1 MLGPTIADLLPAAV
15 AVALSPIPIVAI
27 VVVLGTRRGR
37 LNGVVFALG
46 WIAGLVV
53 VSAVVV
59 GLLGGAD
66 RADSGPATVAS
77 AAQALLGLL
86 LLALAARKWRSR
98 PRGEAEPE
106 MPAWMDSVEHLQPP
120 RALSLGLALS
130 ALNPKNLALTAAA
143 AASIA
148 QAGLDGTDTVLA
160 VAVFVVVGSLTVAGA
175 VLAALVAPHA
185 TQAPL
190 ASIKSFMSR
199 HNAVI
204 MMVILL
210 IFGVKLLAEGT
221 AQLLT

>member
-37 LNGVVFALG
+37 VNGVVFALG
-46 WIAGLVV
+46 WIVGLVV

-66 RADSGPATVAS
+66 RADSAPATAAS
-77 AAQALLGLL
+77 IGQAILGLL
-86 LLALAARKWRSR
+86 LLVLAGRKWRAR
-98 PRGEAEPE
+98 PRGDAEAE
-106 MPAWMDSVEHLQPP
+106 MPAWMDSVEHLQPL
-120 RALSLGLALS
+120 RALALGLALS
-130 ALNPKNLALTAAA
+130 GLNPKNLALTAAA

-160 VAVFVVVGSLTVAGA
+160 VAVFVAVGSLTVAGA
-175 VLAALVAPHA
+175 VVAALVAPRA
-185 TQAPL
+185 TEAPL

-210 IFGVKLLAEGT
+210 IFGVKLLSEGVAE
-221 AQLLT
+221 LLA

>member
-1 MLGPTIADLLPAAV
+1 MLGPTIASLLPAAV

-37 LNGVVFALG
+37 VNGVVFALG
-46 WIAGLVV
+46 WIIGLTA
-53 VSAVVV
+53 VSALVV

-66 RADSGPATVAS
+66 RADSGPATAAS
-77 AAQALLGLL
+77 LVQAVLGLL
-86 LLALAARKWRSR
+86 LLVLAARKWRSR
-98 PRGEAEPE
+98 PRGDAEPE
-106 MPAWMDSVEHLQPP
+106 MPAWMDTVEHLQPL
-120 RALSLGLALS
+120 RALALGLGLS
-130 ALNPKNLALTAAA
+130 GLNPKNLALTAAA

-160 VAVFVVVGSLTVAGA
+160 VAVFVAVGSITVAGA
-175 VLAALVAPHA
+175 VAATLVAPRA
-185 TQAPL
+185 TQGPL

-210 IFGVKLLAEGT
+210 IFGVKLLAEGV
-221 AQLLT
+221 AALLS